1 MGREY
6 AVDVRAP
13 QAIEENMSLFD
24 RSMVPGHPDKV
35 LEELEGLDN
44 RDGQGK
50 AAPEIR
56 RYKLESSMKN
66 PGKHSKDF

>member
-1 MGREY
+1 MKIICTWMVFFPGPLLVCSIKNVCMGREY

-44 RDGQGK
+44 RDG
-50 AAPEIR
+50 
-56 RYKLESSMKN
+56 
-66 PGKHSKDF
+66 